1 MRRLESDRS
10 MIKVALIW
18 ILYTYIYVIV
28 SRIDDSIYNRVFEYP
43 RERGR
48 KEEDQVQKDSIN
60 YFVRSDCF
68 VTFRLFE
75 IV

>member
-1 MRRLESDRS
+1 

-48 KEEDQVQKDSIN
+48 KEEDQVQKD
-60 YFVRSDCF
+60 
-68 VTFRLFE
+68 
-75 IV
+75 